1 MFSGKGVDSGVAGN
15 SSGPA
20 ALRDDL
26 IVVVGRRSSVVGL
39 SFDNS
44 IIVLSININQFYT
57 VGAGASPLNP
67 HQVRQTDYG
76 P

>member
-1 MFSGKGVDSGVAGN
+1 MVASPGIVQAQQHFVMI
-15 SSGPA
+15 SSSSS
-20 ALRDDL
+20 
-26 IVVVGRRSSVVGL
+26 VVGRRSVGL

-67 HQVRQTDYG
+67 HQVQQTDYG